1 MKSSKNRLLKEKIKH
16 AVSPF
21 YTIHARL
28 FWGYSVL
35 FLSIFLILEFVIYAY
50 NYKNSETLLMEQ
62 QKNTCLSIDS
72 VISQKLNSMDAYNKN
87 ALHSLELKGYLI
99 RHAQLLKKESSG
111 NELYLNARYCTDKLT
126 ELRGYNQEIAQ
137 INVYDQNM
145 NVLGSGE
152 YSGYHMADASKI
164 IWRKEIEQQKSA
176 RSSITAIHQFEWLK
190 DYPENTRKISVIRSL
205 NNLGAFSYG
214 YVETAEDYGDFFAYV
229 DTVKADLEEV
239 YIYNENNQCVYPYR
253 ESEQSETSM
262 ELLTDTGK
270 LGEETS
276 GKSGSSLFTR
286 IRNEENGWNIILLQ
300 PIEVLTDRMV
310 KLQKMLALAIVLSIF
325 IVFVLSFFLSEIL
338 SKPLRELDAALK
350 KMNIGDSDLEVP
362 KEIHIESSLDEIQRI
377 TGALNRMQK
386 RIVKSVNEL
395 LKANTE
401 QVQAQMLAIQNQ
413 MNPHFLYNNLTTI
426 SIMAEE
432 NMNDK
437 IVCMCQDVT
446 SMLRYISASERK
458 GVTLGEELE
467 HTMCYFNCLKI
478 RYEELI
484 SLEVKL
490 PEAMKQIV
498 VPKLILQPL
507 VENIA
512 KYGLNSDPP
521 WKIQIRGEET
531 DEKWWISVED
541 SGTGFEETALE
552 TLKKKMREF
561 DETDKIPKMQI
572 NGMGV
577 LNIYIRMV
585 LFFGRNR
592 IFEIVSQKDGSK
604 IILGARKR
612 EEEKDAAVRG
622 SGR

>member
-1 MKSSKNRLLKEKIKH
+1 
-16 AVSPF
+16 
-21 YTIHARL
+21 
-28 FWGYSVL
+28 
-35 FLSIFLILEFVIYAY
+35 
-50 NYKNSETLLMEQ
+50 
-62 QKNTCLSIDS
+62 
-72 VISQKLNSMDAYNKN
+72 
-87 ALHSLELKGYLI
+87 
-99 RHAQLLKKESSG
+99 
-111 NELYLNARYCTDKLT
+111 
-126 ELRGYNQEIAQ
+126 
-137 INVYDQNM
+137 
-145 NVLGSGE
+145 
-152 YSGYHMADASKI
+152 
-164 IWRKEIEQQKSA
+164 
-176 RSSITAIHQFEWLK
+176 
-190 DYPENTRKISVIRSL
+190 
-205 NNLGAFSYG
+205 
-214 YVETAEDYGDFFAYV
+214 
-229 DTVKADLEEV
+229 
-239 YIYNENNQCVYPYR
+239 
-253 ESEQSETSM
+253 
-262 ELLTDTGK
+262 
-270 LGEETS
+270 
-276 GKSGSSLFTR
+276 
-286 IRNEENGWNIILLQ
+286 
-300 PIEVLTDRMV
+300 
-310 KLQKMLALAIVLSIF
+310 
-325 IVFVLSFFLSEIL
+325 
-338 SKPLRELDAALK
+338 
-350 KMNIGDSDLEVP
+350 MNIGDSDLEVP